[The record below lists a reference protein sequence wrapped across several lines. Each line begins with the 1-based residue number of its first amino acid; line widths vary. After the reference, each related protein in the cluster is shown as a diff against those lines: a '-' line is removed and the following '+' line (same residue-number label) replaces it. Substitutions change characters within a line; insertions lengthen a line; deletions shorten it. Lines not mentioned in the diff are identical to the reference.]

1 MRAIADGRGRLAFAR
16 RVSPGGLKAAGY
28 VIRQTAGYVLLL
40 LASACTSGPGPVDAR
55 SHDQQTRE
63 IRTAKDLMLR
73 TSADSPVPPDKRGTF
88 TGLSYYDI
96 NPEFHVPSFLTV
108 DRSGPPVI
116 IQMQTSQNEPRQMR
130 KVGTL
135 GFTLGQGRGQASYKL
150 TAFAD
155 LDDTTMKR
163 LFVPF
168 GDLTNNVETY
178 GGGRYLDLDRTPT
191 GLYDLDFNRAYH
203 PYCVYN
209 PTYDCPVPPRE
220 NRLAVAIPA
229 GERLSGTAK

>member
-1 MRAIADGRGRLAFAR
+1 M
-16 RVSPGGLKAAGY
+16 
-28 VIRQTAGYVLLL
+28 TA
-40 LASACTSGPGPVDAR
+40 
-55 SHDQQTRE
+55 
-63 IRTAKDLMLR
+63 
-73 TSADSPVPPDKRGTF
+73 
-88 TGLSYYDI
+88 
-96 NPEFHVPSFLTV
+96 FLTV
-108 DRSGPPVI
+108 DRTGPPVTI
-116 IQMQTSQNEPRQMR
+116 KLDTSTHEPRQMR
-130 KVGTL
+130 RVGAL
-135 GFTLGQGRGQASYKL
+135 GFTLGQTQYKL

-155 LDDTTMKR
+155 LDDPGMKR

-209 PTYDCPVPPRE
+209 TTYECPVPPRE

-229 GERLSGTAK
+229 GERLGGTAK